1 MVATPQRRDDGTN
14 DPHATGAQARS
25 ATDAGLTGDKIPYAD
40 PAASPL
46 GTDSEAAGQRPSPAD
61 VPPQPAVGVPAGRAK
76 GHELPAR
83 TTLGIGVVSALVAAA
98 VAVLLAALF
107 L

>member
-1 MVATPQRRDDGTN
+1 MAATPQRRDGDAPA
-14 DPHATGAQARS
+14 PHITGESVRN
-25 ATDAGLTGDKIPYAD
+25 ATDAGLTGDKIPYPD

-46 GTDSEAAGQRPSPAD
+46 GTDSEAAGERPSPAD
-61 VPPQPAVGVPAGRAK
+61 VPPPGKAPIPEGQTK

-83 TTLGIGVVSALVAAA
+83 TTVGIGVVSALAAAA
-98 VAVLLAALF
+98 VALVLALLF